1 MKVSINYTEITNWV
15 SNHYRIA
22 LTFKRISPN
31 TFEASYNP
39 GVFIPTVHITIKI
52 ENFQENF
59 ICMSY
64 DCSMPISMLI
74 AGAIGHL
81 QERIPEGI
89 EIKPDEKRIRIY
101 LEKIDKLQP
110 ALEKVSLSNL
120 SLNEECAELT
130 LELK

>member
-1 MKVSINYTEITNWV
+1 
-15 SNHYRIA
+15 
-22 LTFKRISPN
+22 
-31 TFEASYNP
+31 
-39 GVFIPTVHITIKI
+39 
-52 ENFQENF
+52 
-59 ICMSY
+59 
-64 DCSMPISMLI
+64 MLI